1 MSETREQL
9 DQPGAQQRPA
19 QPASLHSEAQP
30 GPVAPAPQQPGMPA
44 MQPEAQQHAARPAMT
59 VGGEFVHAQPSI
71 ATPDPRTKSPALACV
86 LSAMP
91 GLGQVYVGYYQR
103 GFVHAIV
110 VATIIT
116 LLATGSVPGLEP
128 LMGFFLAFFWL
139 YNIIDAGRRAAL
151 YNQVLGGSETIE
163 LPRDFSV
170 PRFGSIFGGLALL
183 LFGLLLLMHT
193 KFEMSLVWVK
203 DWWPVAPI
211 LFGAYLLVRGIQD
224 LSNRDR

>member
-1 MSETREQL
+1 
-9 DQPGAQQRPA
+9 
-19 QPASLHSEAQP
+19 
-30 GPVAPAPQQPGMPA
+30 
-44 MQPEAQQHAARPAMT
+44 
-59 VGGEFVHAQPSI
+59 
-71 ATPDPRTKSPALACV
+71 V

-116 LLATGSVPGLEP
+116 MLATGNFRGLEP

-151 YNQVLGGSETIE
+151 YNQLLAGSETIE

-170 PRFGSIFGGLALL
+170 PKFGSVFGGLGLL
-183 LFGLLLLMHT
+183 VFGLLLLMHT

-203 DWWPVAPI
+203 DWWPVAPM

-224 LSNRDR
+224 MSNRDR